1 MRLNFTHD
9 DYRRLINELGGAGY
23 EFLFFPEAEDR
34 LGKRSQFAL
43 LRHDVDI
50 DLEPASALAEVD
62 ARLNVNSTYFF
73 MLRTSHYNVFSQEGS
88 TQVRRILAPGHALG
102 LHFDCAAYP
111 EESTVAEL
119 AAACRREATMLGDWF
134 GQAEVDPI
142 NWTGF
147 RHS

>member
-73 MLRTSHYNVFSQEGS
+73 MLRTSHYNVFGP
-88 TQVRRILAPGHALG
+88 APV
-102 LHFDCAAYP
+102 P
-111 EESTVAEL
+111 
-119 AAACRREATMLGDWF
+119 
-134 GQAEVDPI
+134 
-142 NWTGF
+142 WTGTDLSF
-147 RHS
+147 KRSAGTVSSRS